1 MKRKTLVFIAL
12 FGAFWGISE
21 ATLGAVLHALH
32 LPLSG
37 SILSAIGL
45 VILLVARKLDNA
57 RGSSLMMAII
67 AATIK
72 MISFSTVKLGPFI
85 GIIMEGVL
93 VELAMILIGP
103 NKLGFMSAG
112 MVVGIYPLIQNIITK
127 SILFGSNFIP
137 VILELAEGFSKE
149 VGLGLGWWILG
160 LYIGIHFAFGLVAAI
175 LAWSLQKSVRAL
187 IRNEA

>member
-1 MKRKTLVFIAL
+1 
-12 FGAFWGISE
+12 
-21 ATLGAVLHALH
+21 
-32 LPLSG
+32 
-37 SILSAIGL
+37 
-45 VILLVARKLDNA
+45 
-57 RGSSLMMAII
+57 
-67 AATIK
+67 
-72 MISFSTVKLGPFI
+72 
-85 GIIMEGVL
+85 MEGVL
-93 VELAMILIGP
+93 VELVMILIGP

-160 LYIGIHFAFGLVAAI
+160 LYIGIHFVFGLVAAI

-187 IRNEA
+187 IRHEA

>member
-45 VILLVARKLDNA
+45 VILLVARKLDNS

-93 VELAMILIGP
+93 VELVMILIGP

-160 LYIGIHFAFGLVAAI
+160 LYIGIHFVFGLVAAI

-187 IRNEA
+187 IRHEA

>member
-1 MKRKTLVFIAL
+1 
-12 FGAFWGISE
+12 
-21 ATLGAVLHALH
+21 
-32 LPLSG
+32 
-37 SILSAIGL
+37 
-45 VILLVARKLDNA
+45 
-57 RGSSLMMAII
+57 MMAII

-93 VELAMILIGP
+93 VELVMILIGP

-160 LYIGIHFAFGLVAAI
+160 LYIGIHFVFGLVAAI

-187 IRNEA
+187 IRHEA

>member
-1 MKRKTLVFIAL
+1 MKQRTLVFIAL
-12 FGAFWGISE
+12 FGTFWGLSE
-21 ATLGAVLHALH
+21 ATLGTVLHALH

-37 SILSAIGL
+37 SILSSIGL
-45 VILLVARKLDNA
+45 IILLVARRFDNT

-85 GIIMEGVL
+85 GIVIEGVL
-93 VELAMILIGP
+93 VELAMALIGP
-103 NKLGFMSAG
+103 NKLGFISAG
-112 MVVGIYPLIQNIITK
+112 LVIGIYPLVQNVITK

-137 VILELAEGFSKE
+137 VILELAEGFSVE

-160 LYIGIHFAFGLVAAI
+160 FYIGIHFTFGLTAAL
-175 LAWSLQKSVRAL
+175 LAWSIQKSVRAL
-187 IRNEA
+187 IRYEI

>member
-112 MVVGIYPLIQNIITK
+112 MVVGIYPLIQNK
-127 SILFGSNFIP
+127 AG
-137 VILELAEGFSKE
+137 
-149 VGLGLGWWILG
+149 
-160 LYIGIHFAFGLVAAI
+160 Y
-175 LAWSLQKSVRAL
+175 R
-187 IRNEA
+187 

>member
-45 VILLVARKLDNA
+45 VILLVARKLDNS

-93 VELAMILIGP
+93 VELVMILIGP

-160 LYIGIHFAFGLVAAI
+160 LYIGIHFVFGLVAAI

-187 IRNEA
+187 IRHET